1 MDGITVALI
10 AIYLVQKEKHPDAY
24 AVKIV
29 KQMPKT
35 IRYFAID
42 DPNPQ
47 MCIRQQKGT
56 KMKLESALSIKNVTP
71 NETLIYAKVSMYER
85 WYFLGR
91 SSKKSHS

>member
-1 MDGITVALI
+1 MNMWTFPITNFENGIDMDGITVALI

-42 DPNPQ
+42 DPNP
-47 MCIRQQKGT
+47 
-56 KMKLESALSIKNVTP
+56 
-71 NETLIYAKVSMYER
+71 
-85 WYFLGR
+85 
-91 SSKKSHS
+91 

>member
-1 MDGITVALI
+1 MNGNSLWQERPWLVVSASLWLADEINVGWKKIPNEYGNFSNYNFFENGIDMDGITVALI

-42 DPNPQ
+42 DPNP
-47 MCIRQQKGT
+47 
-56 KMKLESALSIKNVTP
+56 
-71 NETLIYAKVSMYER
+71 
-85 WYFLGR
+85 
-91 SSKKSHS
+91 